1 MRCYLCQSTDF
12 STRKGSVRD
21 NDQLQILECQNC
33 GLVQLSSQAHLQQ
46 GHYENSGMHGADPE
60 PIEVWERNTAE
71 DDNRRFEMLKTLLP
85 NQRVL
90 DFGCGNG
97 GFLKKAQELASGV
110 TGIEPELRVREHLR
124 DKLQILPGLSDLR
137 GGGEYDL
144 ITAFHVVEHLPDPRS
159 TLKDFK
165 NLLSPNGRIVLE
177 VPSSSDALLALYE
190 CEEFQ
195 NFTYWSQ
202 HLYLFNAT
210 TLEILAQQAK
220 LKIFSI
226 QQFQRYPLSNH
237 LYWLRHGKP
246 GGHKLWGFLDSPSL
260 QVAYANALASIG
272 QCDTLIAHLG
282 IGE

>member
-12 STRKGSVRD
+12 SIRKGSVRD

-85 NQRVL
+85 NQRIL

-124 DKLQILPGLSDLR
+124 DKLQVLPGLSDLR
-137 GGGEYDL
+137 GGGGVRSDHRVSCSR
-144 ITAFHVVEHLPDPRS
+144 ASARS
-159 TLKDFK
+159 TLHFE
-165 NLLSPNGRIVLE
+165 R
-177 VPSSSDALLALYE
+177 
-190 CEEFQ
+190 FQ
-195 NFTYWSQ
+195 KPFEPEWS
-202 HLYLFNAT
+202 NRA
-210 TLEILAQQAK
+210 
-220 LKIFSI
+220 
-226 QQFQRYPLSNH
+226 
-237 LYWLRHGKP
+237 
-246 GGHKLWGFLDSPSL
+246 
-260 QVAYANALASIG
+260 
-272 QCDTLIAHLG
+272 
-282 IGE
+282 